1 MIDEPISRQTGVRL
15 TIGAVISIASFAI
28 YVDRRFGDTEDLN
41 AAQQTY
47 IEVTRRRQDTYIER
61 RDQQHE
67 EVREEL
73 GEIHNRL
80 DALCRSLAARN
91 GEDLCR

>member
-1 MIDEPISRQTGVRL
+1 MIDEAISRQTGVRL
-15 TIGAVISIASFAI
+15 TIGAVISIATFAI
-28 YVDRRFGDTEDLN
+28 YVDRRFGDTEDTN

-67 EVREEL
+67 EVR
-73 GEIHNRL
+73 GDIDDIHDRL
-80 DALCRSLAARN
+80 DQLCRRLAARFQQD
-91 GEDLCR
+91 EC